1 MVSFWVFLFFSF
13 VSLMASGALGS
24 VILIGKNLTLSF
36 EDIEASFAPSP
47 KGSGKCG
54 ILYVAEPLDACSTL
68 TNKIEPINNFT
79 KDPFVLIIRG
89 GCSFEDKVRKAQA
102 AGFKAAIIYDNKYGV
117 IIPMAGTSTGV
128 KILALFVSKA
138 SGETLA
144 KYAGDTDME
153 VWITPSLENSAWS
166 IMATSFISL
175 LAISAV
181 LGMCFFVR
189 RHHIRRERPQAS
201 RVREF
206 HGISRRLVKAMPSL
220 IFASVVEDNS
230 TSVTCAICLD
240 DYNVGDKLRVLPC
253 RHKFHTKC
261 VDAWLTSWR
270 TFCPVCKRDARTS
283 TGEPPASEST
293 PLLSSS
299 LLSGSSMSSLRSSLA
314 SSAVI
319 HIGTGVSRSPSV
331 SRSQSISSSHN
342 QHSLWSYHQSPHFA
356 ISRSSLDLQ
365 NASSQR
371 SRVPYLISSNSLG
384 YPSLSPLNSRH
395 TSACIPSPSNPSSS
409 YIGSTSQH
417 HNPLHHSESITSL
430 SPFASANSLPG
441 CES

>member
-1 MVSFWVFLFFSF
+1 
-13 VSLMASGALGS
+13 
-24 VILIGKNLTLSF
+24 
-36 EDIEASFAPSP
+36 
-47 KGSGKCG
+47 
-54 ILYVAEPLDACSTL
+54 
-68 TNKIEPINNFT
+68 
-79 KDPFVLIIRG
+79 
-89 GCSFEDKVRKAQA
+89 
-102 AGFKAAIIYDNKYGV
+102 
-117 IIPMAGTSTGV
+117 MAGTSTGV

-253 RHKFHTKC
+253 RHSK
-261 VDAWLTSWR
+261 
-270 TFCPVCKRDARTS
+270 
-283 TGEPPASEST
+283 
-293 PLLSSS
+293 LSS
-299 LLSGSSMSSLRSSLA
+299 LIEVIYFRSCSYLA
-314 SSAVI
+314 LFVTNAVE
-319 HIGTGVSRSPSV
+319 GKER
-331 SRSQSISSSHN
+331 
-342 QHSLWSYHQSPHFA
+342 A
-356 ISRSSLDLQ
+356 
-365 NASSQR
+365 
-371 SRVPYLISSNSLG
+371 
-384 YPSLSPLNSRH
+384 
-395 TSACIPSPSNPSSS
+395 
-409 YIGSTSQH
+409 
-417 HNPLHHSESITSL
+417 
-430 SPFASANSLPG
+430 PFH
-441 CES
+441 